1 MTAIRRVTRSWL
13 AGFGGLLAG
22 RSAARAIL
30 ERGLAVLRA
39 PDLAPDLANMGFKS
53 PCRAG
58 PAERTDAN
66 SHRAK
71 LQAADFL
78 SLAMIKSP

>member
-1 MTAIRRVTRSWL
+1 MTAIKRVTRSRL

-39 PDLAPDLANMGFKS
+39 PDLTNLGFKS

-58 PAERTDAN
+58 PAEQTDAN
-66 SHRAK
+66 SRRAR

>member
-1 MTAIRRVTRSWL
+1 MTAIRRVARSWL

-22 RSAARAIL
+22 RSAPRAVH

-39 PDLAPDLANMGFKS
+39 PELTNMAFRS
-53 PCRAG
+53 RCRAG
-58 PAERTDAN
+58 PAEKTDAN
-66 SHRAK
+66 SRPAR

-78 SLAMIKSP
+78 ALAMLKSP